1 MKRVIS
7 ILLILILCS
16 SSSFADSSLTVDVDG
31 KVSSIDGGITL
42 IPAQEMFEALGAKV
56 EWDRYTGEFT
66 AIKDDT
72 EIKIDT
78 YSKYMTL
85 NGDRV
90 DLDEEI
96 EVIGGRL
103 FVPLEAITKSMN
115 VEIEV
120 DNRLHV
126 KSEDQLEKEYE
137 KEEKSLY
144 KKYPKLYKAI
154 EKIMKKPFEQSSI
167 ISMKVANWKV
177 ADDNDNEYFEELA
190 KNIQQ
195 FGIDIKSDSKID
207 YLNEKFEFDTSVSIK
222 QLGYKEEDGFKV
234 IVLDGIVY
242 TKPKKNNV
250 EGMVWTKTELEE
262 DKYFSNREKM
272 MKELV
277 KFKDNIKR
285 GRRKTDTIYTIE
297 IDDGIQFDDV
307 IDILGEDNA
316 IYTQLKE
323 SNGRPDIKIKDFKL
337 EYIVDN
343 EGNLKNTNFSAILEV
358 SDEELTVEFLLTSK
372 GEYKNIGNPLEI
384 SIHGDGEEESKQS
397 IDLKTLQ
404 LKKDGRDISLDLEA
418 IVVGSKILVPVEKVT
433 ELLEAEISVD
443 EFTGEIKIE
452 KDNSYI
458 VIRKNA
464 EFALVNGFDVIMPLY
479 LQERDGVNYVPLTFV
494 VSELGGVAI
503 VDSEKPE
510 INILSVEAVK
520 RDFEDEQKE
529 LEEKYPRLHQ
539 ALKKLENEPFK
550 QKFNYSHRVD
560 NIKVDDR
567 ESIDRDDSYM
577 IESKIDHL
585 ASYDFQGRGYD
596 EVDVKNRIRKWDYES
611 TVVSESEV
619 YKSES
624 IVMDKKLYYRSG
636 LSESEEASW
645 MSFDLENDDRYFQ
658 LAINSMSLFINDII
672 EEKVKDGTKFTIRI
686 DSAHENKAAL
696 ERFIY
701 DKATIVPYKFSKD
714 DCELKN
720 LEVNYLV
727 DKNGDMKS
735 SEIKYLIHGTYKTIQ
750 MDFQSETKE
759 EYEEIGKPLKIEKP
773 IKTEE

>member
-16 SSSFADSSLTVDVDG
+16 SSSFADSSLTIDIDG

-42 IPAQEMFEALGAKV
+42 IPAQDMFEALGAKV
-56 EWDRYTGEFT
+56 EWNRYAGEFT

-78 YSKYMTL
+78 YSNYMTL
-85 NGDRV
+85 NGSRV
-90 DLDEEI
+90 DLDEEVR
-96 EVIGGRL
+96 VIDGR
-103 FVPLEAITKSMN
+103 VYVSLEAITKSMN
-115 VEIEV
+115 VEIEM
-120 DNRLHV
+120 DNKLHV
-126 KSEDQLEKEYE
+126 KSEEQMEREYE

-144 KKYPKLYKAI
+144 RKYPKLYKAI

-167 ISMKVANWKV
+167 ISMKIANWKIT
-177 ADDNDNEYFEELA
+177 DDNDKEYFEELV
-190 KNIQQ
+190 KNTQE

-207 YLNEKFEFDTSVSIK
+207 YLNKKLESDTSVSIK
-222 QLGYKEEDGFKV
+222 QSWDKEENGLKV

-242 TKPKKNNV
+242 TKPKENKV
-250 EGMVWTKTELEE
+250 EGMVWTKAELEE
-262 DKYFSNREKM
+262 DKYFSNRDKM

-323 SNGRPDIKIKDFKL
+323 SNGRPNIKIKDFKL
-337 EYIVDN
+337 EYIIDD
-343 EGNLKNTNFSAILEV
+343 EGNLKNNDLSVILEV
-358 SDEELTVEFLLTSK
+358 SDEEVTVEFLVTLK
-372 GEYKNIGNPLEI
+372 GEYKNIGRPLEI
-384 SIHGDGEEESKQS
+384 SIAGDGEEELKKS

-404 LKKDGRDISLDLEA
+404 LKKDGKDISLDLEA
-418 IVVGSKILVPVEKVT
+418 IVVDSKILVPVEKVT
-433 ELLEAEISVD
+433 ELLEAEVSVD
-443 EFTGEIKIE
+443 EVTGDIKIE
-452 KDNSYI
+452 KGNSYI
-458 VIRKNA
+458 IIRKNTD
-464 EFALVNGFDVIMPLY
+464 FALVNGFEVPMPLY
-479 LQERDGVNYVPLTFV
+479 LQERDGVNYVPLSFV

-503 VDSEKPE
+503 IDSERSE

-529 LEEKYPRLHQ
+529 FEKKYPKLYQ

-550 QKFNYSHRVD
+550 QKFNFIDRVD

-567 ESIDRDDSYM
+567 ESIDRDDSHL
-577 IESKIDHL
+577 IESKIYYL
-585 ASYDFQGRGYD
+585 ASYDFQGQTYD
-596 EVDVKNRIRKWDYES
+596 EVDIKNRIRKSRYEGIAAGD
-611 TVVSESEV
+611 SEV
-619 YKSES
+619 YKSEF
-624 IVMDKKLYYRSG
+624 IVMDKKVYRKVESG
-636 LSESEEASW
+636 EGYEASW
-645 MSFDLENDDRYFQ
+645 MLFGLENDDKYFQ
-658 LAINSMSLFINDII
+658 FIYNSISLFINDII
-672 EEKVKDGTKFTIRI
+672 EEKVEDGTKFTIRI
-686 DSAHENKAAL
+686 DSTHENKAAL
-696 ERFIY
+696 ERFIH
-701 DKATIVPYKFSKD
+701 DKTTVVPYGFSKD

-735 SEIKYLIHGTYKTIQ
+735 REIKYLIHGTYKTIQ
-750 MDFQSETKE
+750 MDFKSETKA
-759 EYEEIGKPLKIEKP
+759 EYEEIGKSLKIEKP
-773 IKTEE
+773 TNIIE